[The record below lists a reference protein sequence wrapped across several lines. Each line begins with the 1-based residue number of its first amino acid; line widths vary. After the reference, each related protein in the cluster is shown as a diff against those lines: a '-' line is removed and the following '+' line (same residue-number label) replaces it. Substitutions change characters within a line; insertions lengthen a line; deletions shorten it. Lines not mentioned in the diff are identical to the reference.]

1 MRNKTLIPYGS
12 QFIDK
17 KEIKE
22 IKKSL
27 NNNLITTGP
36 YVEMFENNLRKKL
49 KSKFVISCNSG
60 TSALHL
66 SFLAVGLKKNDN
78 IILPGVN
85 FIAAA
90 NMALSMGAN
99 IFFSDIDYK
108 TGQTNPSLIEKCIK
122 QNKLKNI
129 KVILNMYM
137 GGYPRNI
144 TGYFKLKNKY
154 RCFLIEDSCH
164 AFGASYYYKGKNY
177 KVGSCIHSDVSTF
190 SFHPLKTITTGEGG
204 AVSTNSKKIAN
215 KIKEFR
221 SHGIFRKKSKHWIY
235 DVRQIGF
242 NYRLSDINCAIG
254 CSQLKKLSMIIKKR
268 EEIFFKY
275 FKELNGFDN
284 MVSFI
289 EPERKTS
296 PSYHLI
302 LLYLDFDK
310 LKIKKD
316 DFFEIMRKK
325 NIMCQFHYIPSYNFT
340 IMKNKYKKLYGCEKY
355 SSYVISLPIHLKLS
369 IKEINYIISN
379 IKNIIKRWK
388 IN

>member
-1 MRNKTLIPYGS
+1 MRQKALISYGS

-22 IKKSL
+22 IKRSL
-27 NNNLITTGP
+27 NNDLITTGP
-36 YVEMFENNLRKKL
+36 YVDMFENSLRKKL

-99 IFFSDIDYK
+99 VFFSDIDIK
-108 TGQTNPSLIEKCIK
+108 TGQSDPILIEKCIK
-122 QNKLKNI
+122 ENRLKKI

-144 TGYFKLKNKY
+144 SGYFKLKNKY
-154 RCFLIEDSCH
+154 KCFLIEDSCH
-164 AFGASYYYKGKNY
+164 AFGASYYYKGKTH
-177 KVGSCIHSDVSTF
+177 KVGSCVHSDISTF

-204 AVSTNSKKIAN
+204 AVSTNSKKIAY
-215 KIKEFR
+215 KVKELR
-221 SHGIFRKKSKHWIY
+221 SHGIFRGKSKHWIY

-242 NYRLSDINCAIG
+242 NYRLSDINCALG
-254 CSQLKKLSMIIKKR
+254 YSQLKKLSMIIKKR
-268 EEIFFKY
+268 EGIFFKY
-275 FKELNGFDN
+275 FKELNGFHN
-284 MVSFI
+284 IVSFI
-289 EPERKTS
+289 EPERKTY

-302 LLYLDFDK
+302 LLHLDFDK
-310 LKIKKD
+310 LKIKKN
-316 DFFEIMRKK
+316 DFLEIMVKK

-355 SSYVISLPIHLKLS
+355 SNYVVSLPIHLKLS
-369 IKEINYIISN
+369 IKEINYIIFN
-379 IKNIIKRWK
+379 IKKIIKRCK